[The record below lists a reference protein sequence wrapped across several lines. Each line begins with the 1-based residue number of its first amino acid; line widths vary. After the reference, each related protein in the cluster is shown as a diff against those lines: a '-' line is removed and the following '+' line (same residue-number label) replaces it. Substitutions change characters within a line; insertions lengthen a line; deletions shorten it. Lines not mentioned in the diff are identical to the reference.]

1 MSTEVHTGVGEGTVL
16 LDIGGDIG
24 ALVVS
29 TSVALDGAEIE
40 IVPTGATPHA
50 DPDSWSHGHDHADD
64 PAAGAAGTGLAG
76 SVGHHHPPGHPPHL
90 LHVGVHR
97 RPGPGGSRWAAVFP
111 ELHAGTYDLRLRPDG
126 PVRLSVPVTGG
137 QVTEAV
143 WPDHPR

>member
-1 MSTEVHTGVGEGTVL
+1 VGTEDHAGVGEGTVL

-29 TSVALDGAEIE
+29 TSAALDGAEIE

-50 DPDSWSHGHDHADD
+50 DPDGWSHGHVHG
-64 PAAGAAGTGLAG
+64 PAADAAGTGGAG
-76 SVGHHHPPGHPPHL
+76 SGGQHHRPHL
-90 LHVGVHR
+90 LHVGVHQ
-97 RPGPGGSRWAAVFP
+97 RPGASGPRWAAVFP

-137 QVTEAV
+137 EVTEAV